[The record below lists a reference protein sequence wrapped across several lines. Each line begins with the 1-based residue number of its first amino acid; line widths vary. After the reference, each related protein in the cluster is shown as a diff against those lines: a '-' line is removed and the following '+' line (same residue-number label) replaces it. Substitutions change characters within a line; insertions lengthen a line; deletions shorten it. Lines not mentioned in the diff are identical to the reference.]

1 MGRVFI
7 DGFESGS
14 LDLWDTIGGSAGI
27 NNSLTGRDGNY
38 CLNCYGA
45 GSAPKYLMNAIPSKS
60 ELYVAFLFYPS
71 VSGRI
76 FSFYNSGT
84 KLGYISLSS
93 TSGGNIQ
100 AYKGP
105 STLLATGTAM
115 INGSTWYL
123 IEIHYIPATSG
134 GVFQVKVNGISDI
147 SYSGSTTPAATT
159 INQIML
165 SEDGNNWGSGYYD
178 NIIVDDA
185 NWIGNTRI
193 QAIQVNGPG
202 GFTQFT
208 PSAGAN
214 WQNVEEIPYSETDY
228 NETGVSAKV
237 DTFTHA
243 ALSGSPAAV
252 KCVQV
257 QARAKLIGNPTPTN
271 LQLVVN
277 SGGTA
282 YFSGSKALA
291 LASKG
296 VSALWATDPATGQP
310 WTVADVNAAEIGYK
324 SV

>member
-14 LDLWDTIGGSAGI
+14 LDLWDAVSGATVSSGI
-27 NNSLTGRDGNY
+27 SGADGTY
-38 CLNCYGA
+38 CLNCASAYANASKTLPAASEYYLAFILRINSVNDAAIMRFFNGA
-45 GSAPKYLMNAIPSKS
+45 TL
-60 ELYVAFLFYPS
+60 
-71 VSGRI
+71 
-76 FSFYNSGT
+76 
-84 KLGYISLSS
+84 LGYIQFSS
-93 TSGGNIQ
+93 AKLQ
-100 AYKGP
+100 VFRGP
-105 STLLATGTAM
+105 NTALATGTTVFNSYTAH
-115 INGSTWYL
+115 L
-123 IEIHYIPATSG
+123 IEIHYKPDASS
-134 GVFQVKVNGISDI
+134 GVFQVKVDGILEIDF
-147 SYSGSTTPAATT
+147 SGQTAPSTLQ
-159 INQIML
+159 INSIFFGT
-165 SEDGNNWGSGYYD
+165 DGENWSHYFD

-185 NWIGNTRI
+185 AWIGNTRI

-202 GFTQFT
+202 AFSQFT

-214 WQNVEEIPYSETDY
+214 WQNVDEIPYSETDY

-237 DTFTHA
+237 DTFAYA
-243 ALSGSPAAV
+243 ALSGSPASV

-291 LASKG
+291 SVSKG
-296 VSALWATDPATGQP
+296 VCSLWATDPATGQP
-310 WTVADVNAAEIGYK
+310 WTVAGVNAAEIGYK